1 MVTPRSSLLVVGAC
15 TCLRGWR
22 EESGCFMLNATM
34 AKHVTLACNK
44 AIHTNKAFAFIDLL
58 HEVPR
63 VTCGP
68 FAEVNLQM
76 AFQWHCRWCTQ
87 SSLSRWLSIPS
98 AVECCHPV
106 GRDQLHSENAA
117 WKGQCPQSIG
127 WATGL
132 PILPLSGWSNPWSLS
147 VTMSGKD

>member
-1 MVTPRSSLLVVGAC
+1 
-15 TCLRGWR
+15 
-22 EESGCFMLNATM
+22 MLNATM

-76 AFQWHCRWCTQ
+76 AF
-87 SSLSRWLSIPS
+87 
-98 AVECCHPV
+98 
-106 GRDQLHSENAA
+106 
-117 WKGQCPQSIG
+117 
-127 WATGL
+127 
-132 PILPLSGWSNPWSLS
+132 LSGDDIVDGVPSHP
-147 VTMSGKD
+147 